1 MHLEPPVHR
10 SPGIGLT
17 PLIDVVFILLV
28 FFMLVTRFTTLQQAP
43 LPIRSAGAAGAAEEL
58 VRVQITSAAEVE
70 IGDQTLSLSG
80 LEGWLRERD
89 PRPLYIT
96 TADQVPLKT
105 TIDVTDRV
113 RAAGYSDVKL
123 ALLGE

>member
-1 MHLEPPVHR
+1 MHLDPPVHR

-43 LPIRSAGAAGAAEEL
+43 LPIRSAGAAGAEQQL
-58 VRVQITSAAEVE
+58 TRVHITSADEVE
-70 IGDQTLSLSG
+70 MSDRTLSLSA
-80 LEGWLRERD
+80 LEGWLDEHD

-96 TADQVPLKT
+96 TADPVPLAT
-105 TIDVTDRV
+105 TIDVTDRI

-123 ALLGE
+123 ALLE

>member
-43 LPIRSAGAAGAAEEL
+43 LPIRSAGAAGAEQEL
-58 VRVQITSAAEVE
+58 VHVHITSADEVE
-70 IGDQTLSLSG
+70 VGDQTLSLSG
-80 LEGWLRERD
+80 LDDWLDEHD

-96 TADQVPLKT
+96 TALAT
-105 TIDVTDRV
+105 TIDVTDRI

-123 ALLGE
+123 ALLE

>member
-1 MHLEPPVHR
+1 MHLEPRVHR

-58 VRVQITSAAEVE
+58 VRVHITSADEVE
-70 IGDQTLSLSG
+70 VGDRTLSLSG
-80 LEGWLRERD
+80 LDDWLRGRA

-96 TADQVPLKT
+96 TADPVPLAT
-105 TIDVTDRV
+105 TIDVTDRI
-113 RAAGYSDVKL
+113 RAAGYSDVQL
-123 ALLGE
+123 ALLE

>member
-43 LPIRSAGAAGAAEEL
+43 LPIRSAGAAGAEQEL
-58 VRVQITSAAEVE
+58 VRVHITSADEVE
-70 IGDQTLSLSG
+70 VDERTLSLSG
-80 LEGWLRERD
+80 LEDWLRERA

-96 TADQVPLKT
+96 TADPVPLET
-105 TIDVTDRV
+105 TIEVTDRI
-113 RAAGYSDVKL
+113 RAAGFRDVKL
-123 ALLGE
+123 ALLE